1 MTVVVGCGSSA
12 TSSAALGV
20 AEAARSAAAE
30 LGDRPCDLA
39 LVFVAGD
46 LATAAD
52 AVLDVVAEELDPVQL
67 VACTASG
74 ILAGAEELTAGPAV
88 VIWAMALSD
97 GASVELTEL
106 TAEQVDAGIAVR
118 GLPDADDD
126 ERSSAVIL
134 LVDPAQLPLD
144 VTLRALEQRLPT
156 VPVIGG
162 VASLIPRPDAPLLCR
177 PGTRGDAGLALRFR
191 GVDVLP
197 CVSQGARP
205 IGPEL
210 TVTAGG
216 AGAIHQLAGRPAI
229 DVLRETINALPD
241 DERIR
246 IQHGLLLGVAVGG
259 SVEAPGD
266 EQPAADDYIVRGLAA
281 ADTETG
287 AVAIGAPVEV
297 GQTVRLHVRD
307 PETASRDL
315 VDALRLRRE
324 AAGSARIAGA
334 LAFTCNGRGR
344 DMFGFD
350 DHDADT
356 IQHELGPVP
365 LAGMVS
371 AGEIGPVGGRPFA
384 HSFTATVAVFL
395 G

>member
-1 MTVVVGCGSSA
+1 MLDTV
-12 TSSAALGV
+12 
-20 AEAARSAAAE
+20 
-30 LGDRPCDLA
+30 D
-39 LVFVAGD
+39 
-46 LATAAD
+46 
-52 AVLDVVAEELDPVQL
+52 EELAPAQTVG
-67 VACTASG
+67 CTASG
-74 ILAGAEELTAGPAV
+74 ILAGTEELTSGPAV
-88 VIWAMALSD
+88 VVWAIALGD
-97 GASVELTEL
+97 GASVEVAEL
-106 TAEQVDAGIAVR
+106 TAEQLDEGIAVR
-118 GLPDADDD
+118 GVPEPDES
-126 ERSSAVIL
+126 ERTSAVIL

-144 VTLRALEQRLPT
+144 ITLRAFERRLPG

-177 PGTRGDAGLALRFR
+177 PGVRGNAGLALRFR

-197 CVSQGARP
+197 CVSQGARA

-210 TVTAGG
+210 IVTAGG
-216 AGAIHQLAGRPAI
+216 AGAIHRLDGRAAI
-229 DVLRETINALPD
+229 DVLRDTVNGLPD
-241 DERIR
+241 DERTR

-259 SVEAPGD
+259 DD
-266 EQPAADDYIVRGLAA
+266 EQQGPNDYIVRGLAA
-281 ADTETG
+281 ADSETG

-297 GQTVRLHVRD
+297 GQVVRLHVRD
-307 PETASRDL
+307 PEAASRDL
-315 VDALRLRRE
+315 IEALRLRRA
-324 AAGSARIAGA
+324 AAGSAPIAGA

-356 IQHELGPVP
+356 IQHELGPLP

>member
-1 MTVVVGCGSSA
+1 MSVVVGSGSSS
-12 TSSAALGV
+12 TSSAARGV
-20 AEAARSAAAE
+20 AAAARDAAAE
-30 LGDRPCDLA
+30 LDGRPCDLA
-39 LVFVAGD
+39 IVFVAGD
-46 LATAAD
+46 LASAAD
-52 AVLDVVAEELDPVQL
+52 AVLDTVDEELAPAQTVG
-67 VACTASG
+67 CTASG
-74 ILAGAEELTAGPAV
+74 ILAGAEELTSGPAV
-88 VIWAMALSD
+88 VVWAIALGG
-97 GASVELTEL
+97 GASVEVAEL
-106 TAEQVDAGIAVR
+106 TAEQLDEGIAVR
-118 GLPDADDD
+118 GVPEADEA
-126 ERSSAVIL
+126 ERTSAVVL

-144 VTLRALEQRLPT
+144 VTLRAFERRLPG

-177 PGTRGDAGLALRFR
+177 PGVRGNAGLALRFR

-210 TVTAGG
+210 IVTAGG
-216 AGAIHQLAGRPAI
+216 AGAIHQLDGRAAI
-229 DVLRETINALPD
+229 DVLRDTVNGLPE
-241 DERIR
+241 DERTR
-246 IQHGLLLGVAVGG
+246 IGHGLLLGVAVGG
-259 SVEAPGD
+259 GS
-266 EQPAADDYIVRGLAA
+266 EQPGPNDYIVRGLAA
-281 ADTETG
+281 ADSETG

-297 GQTVRLHVRD
+297 GQVVRLHVRD
-307 PETASRDL
+307 PEAASRDL
-315 VDALRLRRE
+315 IEALRLRRA
-324 AAGSARIAGA
+324 AAGSAPIAGA

-344 DMFGFD
+344 EMFGFD

-356 IQHELGPVP
+356 IQHELGPLP

>member
-1 MTVVVGCGSSA
+1 VTVVVGSGSSA
-12 TSSAALGV
+12 TSSAARGV
-20 AEAARSAAAE
+20 ADAAREAAVE
-30 LGDRPCDLA
+30 LDGRPCDLA

-46 LATAAD
+46 LAAAAD
-52 AVLDVVAEELDPVQL
+52 AVLDVVAQQLDPRQL

-74 ILAGAEELTAGPAV
+74 VLAGAEELTAGPAV
-88 VIWAMALSD
+88 VVWAMALSE

-118 GLPDADDD
+118 GLPDPDDD

-162 VASLIPRPDAPLLCR
+162 VASLIPRPDAPLICR
-177 PGTRGDAGLALRFR
+177 PGRRGDAGLALRFR

-229 DVLRETINALPD
+229 DVLRDTINALPD
-241 DERIR
+241 DDRIR
-246 IQHGLLLGVAVGG
+246 IQHGLLVGVAVPSTVE
-259 SVEAPGD
+259 SVGD
-266 EQPAADDYIVRGLAA
+266 EQPSDDYIVRGLAA

-297 GQTVRLHVRD
+297 GQIVRLHVRD
-307 PETASRDL
+307 PETASRDM

-334 LAFTCNGRGR
+334 LAFTCSGRGR
-344 DMFGFD
+344 EMFGFD

>member
-1 MTVVVGCGSSA
+1 MSVVVGSGSSA
-12 TSSAALGV
+12 TSSAARGV
-20 AEAARSAAAE
+20 ASAARDAAAG
-30 LGDRPCDLA
+30 LDGRPCDLA
-39 LVFVAGD
+39 IVFVAGD
-46 LATAAD
+46 LAAAAD
-52 AVLDVVAEELDPVQL
+52 AVLDVVEQELAPGRM

-74 ILAGAEELTAGPAV
+74 ILAGAEELTGGPAV
-88 VIWAMALSD
+88 AIWAMALGD
-97 GASVELTEL
+97 GASVEVAEL
-106 TAEQVDAGIAVR
+106 TAEQVDAGIEIR
-118 GLPDADDD
+118 GVLEGDGEDDP
-126 ERSSAVIL
+126 RSSAVIL
-134 LVDPAQLPLD
+134 LVDPGQLPLE
-144 VTLRALEQRLPT
+144 VTLRAFEERLPA

-162 VASLIPRPDAPLLCR
+162 VASLIPRPASPLLSR
-177 PGTRGDAGLALRFR
+177 PGSSGAAGLALRFR

-210 TVTAGG
+210 RVTAGG
-216 AGAIHQLAGRPAI
+216 SGAIHQLGGRPAI
-229 DVLRETINALPD
+229 DVLRDTINALPED
-241 DERIR
+241 DRIR
-246 IQHGLLLGVAVGG
+246 IQHGLLLGVAVPGG
-259 SVEAPGD
+259 DDRPPAD
-266 EQPAADDYIVRGLAA
+266 EYIVRGLAA
-281 ADTETG
+281 ADAETG
-287 AVAIGAPVEV
+287 AVAIGAAVEV

-307 PETASRDL
+307 PETASLDL
-315 VDALRLRRE
+315 VEALRLRRE
-324 AAGSARIAGA
+324 AAGSAPIVGA

-344 DMFGFD
+344 EMFGFD